1 MLNATARLAVSI
13 ENLPDWDFDWNDCT
27 PQCSRESLTIG
38 DFLPSVDD
46 AMAIKQAAILYIM
59 EFLVQNF
66 PSLRELKQYVP
77 SRYSSNLATK
87 PAVAAMKILFKDE
100 KYKAETIE
108 IIRQL
113 ITDGNLSGNPQVQNI
128 MITNN

>member
-46 AMAIKQAAILYIM
+46 AMAIKRAAILYT
-59 EFLVQNF
+59 LW
-66 PSLRELKQYVP
+66 
-77 SRYSSNLATK
+77 SS
-87 PAVAAMKILFKDE
+87 
-100 KYKAETIE
+100 
-108 IIRQL
+108 
-113 ITDGNLSGNPQVQNI
+113 
-128 MITNN
+128 